1 MPNAASLEFIP
12 PQLNGRVLAGARR
25 LLPLWLRRAGLRGV
39 RVEGMERLQVAM
51 EAFQGGR
58 SRLLLAFRHPSLDD
72 PAVMAHLLWID
83 LARAGRPGS
92 EGERR
97 RRFRPRPHAQFL
109 YDRGIPLWA
118 GTPVGWLL
126 SHLGGC
132 SIQRSK
138 LDLPAL
144 RTARALLLDGPY
156 PFAVAPEGSTNG
168 HNEVISPLEPGVAQ
182 LALWTSDDLARA
194 GRPEATTL
202 LPIGLQYSFTTPV
215 WPAIERLLRELET
228 EVGLPPAADRSL
240 DAQQLYGR
248 LFALARVILTRM
260 ERFYRDAY
268 HQPLPKAPDGATAAS
283 GNASLEPG
291 GQAPQPSGR
300 TSAGGQASQ
309 PEVSREPG
317 DAAQAP
323 AAAPADNNSDL
334 GARLSRLMEAALQVA
349 ERALAVEGRG
359 DVNERC
365 RRLEQ
370 AGWDRL
376 YPASGTATSPA
387 SALERGLASRLA
399 EQTAQQLWHMRL
411 VESFVAVSGS
421 YVKDDPSQE
430 RFADT
435 LLILWDTLCR
445 IRGGN
450 PERRPR
456 LGNRR
461 AQIRIGEPIAVAPRL
476 AAYRADRRS
485 AVANLTADLQREM
498 EELIVPSGDGFA
510 SGNGGHATRTS
521 AQPTA
526 SRAR

>member
-1 MPNAASLEFIP
+1 MPSPTSLEFIP
-12 PQLNGRVLAGARR
+12 PRLDGRVLAGARR
-25 LLPLWLRRAGLRGV
+25 LLPLWLHRAGLRSV
-39 RVEGMERLQVAM
+39 RVEGMERLQAAM

-72 PAVMAHLLWID
+72 PAVLAHLLWVD

-92 EGERR
+92 EGE

-118 GTPVGWLL
+118 GAPVGWLL
-126 SHLGGC
+126 CHLGGC

-182 LALWTSDDLARA
+182 LALWTADDLARA

-202 LPIGLQYSFTTPV
+202 LPIGLQYSFSAPV

-240 DAQQLYGR
+240 EPQRLYGR
-248 LFALARVILTRM
+248 LFALAEVILNRV
-260 ERFYRDAY
+260 ESFYRDAY
-268 HQPLPKAPDGATAAS
+268 HQPLPKAPDATAAS
-283 GNASLEPG
+283 GYASLEPG
-291 GQAPQPSGR
+291 SPAL
-300 TSAGGQASQ
+300 QAS
-309 PEVSREPG
+309 EAPG
-317 DAAQAP
+317 ST
-323 AAAPADNNSDL
+323 NSDL

-370 AGWDRL
+370 ASWDRL
-376 YPASGTATSPA
+376 YPSSSTATPPA

-411 VESFVAVSGS
+411 VESFVAVSGR

-461 AQIRIGEPIAVAPRL
+461 AQIRIGEAIVVGPRLGAYRTDRRGAVA
-476 AAYRADRRS
+476 S
-485 AVANLTADLQREM
+485 LTADLQREM
-498 EELIVPSGDGFA
+498 EGLIVPSGDGG
-510 SGNGGHATRTS
+510 GNGNSGDRTRTP
-521 AQPTA
+521 AQPA
-526 SRAR
+526 ANRAR

>member
-1 MPNAASLEFIP
+1 MTSPTSLEFIP
-12 PQLNGRVLAGARR
+12 PRLDGRVLAGARR
-25 LLPLWLRRAGLRGV
+25 LLPLWLQRAGLRNV
-39 RVEGMERLQVAM
+39 RVEGMERLQAAM
-51 EAFQGGR
+51 EAFQVGN

-72 PAVMAHLLWID
+72 PAVLAHLLWCD

-92 EGERR
+92 EAGQR
-97 RRFRPRPHAQFL
+97 RRFHPRPHAQFL

-118 GTPVGWLL
+118 GAPIGWLL
-126 SHLGGC
+126 SSLGGC

-182 LALWTSDDLARA
+182 LALWTADDLERA
-194 GRPEATTL
+194 GRAEATTL
-202 LPIGLQYSFTTPV
+202 LPIGLQYSFTAPV

-240 DAQQLYGR
+240 DPQRLYGR
-248 LFALARVILTRM
+248 LFALAEVILTRM

-268 HQPLPKAPDGATAAS
+268 HQPLPKAPDGTTATS
-283 GNASLEPG
+283 DIASLEPG
-291 GQAPQPSGR
+291 GSAPQPSKTQGI
-300 TSAGGQASQ
+300 
-309 PEVSREPG
+309 
-317 DAAQAP
+317 
-323 AAAPADNNSDL
+323 NNTEL
-334 GARLSRLMEAALQVA
+334 GARLTRLMEAALQVA
-349 ERALAVEGRG
+349 ERALAVEARG
-359 DVNERC
+359 DGNERC

-376 YPASGTATSPA
+376 YPASGTAASPA

-461 AQIRIGEPIAVAPRL
+461 AQIRIGEPIAVGPRL
-476 AAYRADRRS
+476 AAYRTDRRV
-485 AVANLTADLQREM
+485 AVATLTTDLQQEM
-498 EELIVPSGDGFA
+498 EGLIVA
-510 SGNGGHATRTS
+510 SGGGAEAARATP
-521 AQPTA
+521 QPA
-526 SRAR
+526 ANRAR

>member
-1 MPNAASLEFIP
+1 MPSPSALDFIP
-12 PQLNGRVLAGARR
+12 PQLDGRVLAGARW
-25 LLPLWLRRAGLRGV
+25 LLPLWLRRAGLRRG
-39 RVEGMERLQVAM
+39 RVEGMERLQAAM
-51 EAFQGGR
+51 EAFQGGQ

-72 PAVMAHLLWID
+72 PAVLAHLLWFD
-83 LARAGRPGS
+83 LARAGRPSSGPH
-92 EGERR
+92 GQ
-97 RRFRPRPHAQFL
+97 RRFQPRPHAQFL

-118 GTPVGWLL
+118 GPAIGWLL
-126 SHLGGC
+126 AHLGGC

-156 PFAVAPEGSTNG
+156 PFAVAPEGATNG

-182 LALWTSDDLARA
+182 LVLWTADDLARS

-202 LPIGLQYSFTTPV
+202 LPIGLQYSFTGPV

-240 DAQQLYGR
+240 DPLRLYGR
-248 LFALARVILTRM
+248 LFSLAEVILTRM

-268 HQPLPKAPDGATAAS
+268 HQPLPKAPEKLPPTG
-283 GNASLEPG
+283 GIG
-291 GQAPQPSGR
+291 GQEPDGPAPQPSGT
-300 TSAGGQASQ
+300 TSAGGEASQ
-309 PEVSREPG
+309 PAVSREAG
-317 DAAQAP
+317 DAAQPPAVAP
-323 AAAPADNNSDL
+323 AEGNSEL

-376 YPASGTATSPA
+376 YPSGGNGTPAT

-411 VESFVAVSGS
+411 VESFVAVSGN
-421 YVKDDPSQE
+421 YVKEDPSQE

-456 LGNRR
+456 LGTRR
-461 AQIRIGEPIAVAPRL
+461 AQIRIGEAIDVGPRL
-476 AAYRADRRS
+476 AAYRADRRG
-485 AVANLTADLQREM
+485 AVASLTADLQREM
-498 EELIVPSGDGFA
+498 ENLIVPSGGGGNA
-510 SGNGGHATRTS
+510 SRPQD
-521 AQPTA
+521 QPAA

>member
-1 MPNAASLEFIP
+1 MPSPTSLEFIP
-12 PQLNGRVLAGARR
+12 PRLDGRVLAGARR
-25 LLPLWLRRAGLRGV
+25 LLPLWLHRAGLRSV
-39 RVEGMERLQVAM
+39 RVEDMERLQAAM

-72 PAVMAHLLWID
+72 PAVMAHLLWVE

-92 EGERR
+92 EGE

-118 GTPVGWLL
+118 GAPVGWLL

-144 RTARALLLDGPY
+144 RTARALLLDGSY

-182 LALWTSDDLARA
+182 LALWTADDLVRA

-202 LPIGLQYSFTTPV
+202 LPIGLQYSFITPV

-228 EVGLPPAADRSL
+228 EAGLPPTPDRSL
-240 DAQQLYGR
+240 EPQRLYGR
-248 LFALARVILTRM
+248 LYSLAVVILTRM
-260 ERFYRDAY
+260 ENFYRDAY
-268 HQPLPKAPDGATAAS
+268 HQPLPKAPDATPAS
-283 GNASLEPG
+283 
-291 GQAPQPSGR
+291 
-300 TSAGGQASQ
+300 
-309 PEVSREPG
+309 
-317 DAAQAP
+317 
-323 AAAPADNNSDL
+323 NNSEF

-376 YPASGTATSPA
+376 YPASGTATPLAA

-430 RFADT
+430 RFADS

-445 IRGGN
+445 IRGGK

-456 LGNRR
+456 LGVRR
-461 AQIRIGEPIAVAPRL
+461 AQIRIGEAIAVAPRL

-498 EELIVPSGDGFA
+498 EGLIVPSGDG
-510 SGNGGHATRTS
+510 GGGGGG
-521 AQPTA
+521 
-526 SRAR
+526 

>member
-1 MPNAASLEFIP
+1 MPSPTSLEFIP
-12 PQLNGRVLAGARR
+12 PRLDGRVLAGARR
-25 LLPLWLRRAGLRGV
+25 LLPLWLHRAGLRSV
-39 RVEGMERLQVAM
+39 RVEGMERLQAAM

-72 PAVMAHLLWID
+72 PAVMAHLLWVE

-92 EGERR
+92 EGE

-118 GTPVGWLL
+118 GAPVGWLL

-144 RTARALLLDGPY
+144 RTARALLLDGSY

-182 LALWTSDDLARA
+182 LALWTADDLARA

-202 LPIGLQYSFTTPV
+202 LPIGLQYSFITSV
-215 WPAIERLLRELET
+215 WPAIERLLHELET
-228 EVGLPPAADRSL
+228 EVGLPPTPDRSL
-240 DAQQLYGR
+240 EPQRLYGR
-248 LFALARVILTRM
+248 LYSLAVVILTRM
-260 ERFYRDAY
+260 ENFYRDAY
-268 HQPLPKAPDGATAAS
+268 HQPLPKAPDATPAS
-283 GNASLEPG
+283 
-291 GQAPQPSGR
+291 
-300 TSAGGQASQ
+300 
-309 PEVSREPG
+309 
-317 DAAQAP
+317 
-323 AAAPADNNSDL
+323 NNSDF

-376 YPASGTATSPA
+376 YPASGTATPLAA

-445 IRGGN
+445 IRGGK

-456 LGNRR
+456 LGVRR
-461 AQIRIGEPIAVAPRL
+461 AQIRIGEAMEIGPRL
-476 AAYRADRRS
+476 AAYRTDRRG
-485 AVANLTADLQREM
+485 AVASLTADLQREL
-498 EELIVPSGDGFA
+498 EGLIVPSGDGE
-510 SGNGGHATRTS
+510 GGVAGEVDGDDGDPTRPP
-521 AQPTA
+521 AQPA
-526 SRAR
+526 ANRAR

>member
-1 MPNAASLEFIP
+1 MPSPTSLEFIP
-12 PQLNGRVLAGARR
+12 PRLDGRVLAGARR
-25 LLPLWLRRAGLRGV
+25 LLPLWLHRAGLRSV
-39 RVEGMERLQVAM
+39 RVEGMERLQAAM

-83 LARAGRPGS
+83 LARAGPLGS
-92 EGERR
+92 EGDRR
-97 RRFRPRPHAQFL
+97 HRFHPRPHAQFL

-118 GTPVGWLL
+118 GAPVGWLL

-182 LALWTSDDLARA
+182 LALWTADDLARA
-194 GRPEATTL
+194 GRPESTTL
-202 LPIGLQYSFTTPV
+202 LPIGLQYSFITPV

-228 EVGLPPAADRSL
+228 EVGLPPTPDRSL
-240 DAQQLYGR
+240 EPQRLYER
-248 LFALARVILTRM
+248 LYSLAVVILTRM
-260 ERFYRDAY
+260 ESFYRDAY
-268 HQPLPKAPDGATAAS
+268 HQPLPKAPDATPAS
-283 GNASLEPG
+283 GNASQEPG
-291 GQAPQPSGR
+291 GPGP
-300 TSAGGQASQ
+300 QASQ
-309 PEVSREPG
+309 
-317 DAAQAP
+317 AP
-323 AAAPADNNSDL
+323 ASNNSDF

-376 YPASGTATSPA
+376 YPASGTATPLAA

-430 RFADT
+430 RFADS

-456 LGNRR
+456 LGARR
-461 AQIRIGEPIAVAPRL
+461 AQIRIGEAMEIGPRL
-476 AAYRADRRS
+476 ASYRTDRRG

-498 EELIVPSGDGFA
+498 EGLIVPSGDGGGGVA
-510 SGNGGHATRTS
+510 GEMNGDGGDTTRPP
-521 AQPTA
+521 AQPA
-526 SRAR
+526 ANRAR

>member
-1 MPNAASLEFIP
+1 MPGPTSLDFIA
-12 PQLNGRVLAGARR
+12 PQLDGRVLAGARR
-25 LLPLWLRRAGLRGV
+25 LLPLWLRRSGLRGV
-39 RVEGMERLQVAM
+39 GVEGMERLQEAM
-51 EAFQGGR
+51 EHFQGGS

-72 PAVMAHLLWID
+72 PAVLAHLLWVEM
-83 LARAGRPGS
+83 ARAGRPG
-92 EGERR
+92 GGPGGRR
-97 RRFRPRPHAQFL
+97 RRFQPRPHAQFL

-118 GTPVGWLL
+118 GAPVGWLL

-156 PFAVAPEGSTNG
+156 PFAVAPEGATNG

-182 LALWTSDDLARA
+182 LALWTADDLAKA
-194 GRPEATTL
+194 GRSEATTL
-202 LPIGLQYSFTTPV
+202 LPIGLQYSFTGPV
-215 WPAIERLLRELET
+215 WPAIEHLLRELET
-228 EVGLPPAADRSL
+228 EVGLPPAANRSL
-240 DAQQLYGR
+240 DPQRLYGR
-248 LFALARVILTRM
+248 LFTLAEVILTRM

-268 HQPLPKAPDGATAAS
+268 HQPLPKTPEGAAATSGNAGQDPDGA
-283 GNASLEPG
+283 
-291 GQAPQPSGR
+291 APFPPR
-300 TSAGGQASQ
+300 T
-309 PEVSREPG
+309 
-317 DAAQAP
+317 
-323 AAAPADNNSDL
+323 PADGNTEL
-334 GARLSRLMEAALQVA
+334 GARLGRLMEAALQVA

-376 YPASGTATSPA
+376 YPAGGNGTPAA
-387 SALERGLASRLA
+387 SALERGLAGRLA

-421 YVKDDPSQE
+421 YVRDDPSQE

-456 LGNRR
+456 LGARR
-461 AQIRIGEPIAVAPRL
+461 ARIRIGEAIAVAPRL
-476 AAYRADRRS
+476 AAYRADRRG
-485 AVANLTADLQREM
+485 AVAALTADLQREM
-498 EELIVPSGDGFA
+498 ESLIVPSGDG
-510 SGNGGHATRTS
+510 GG
-521 AQPTA
+521 
-526 SRAR
+526 

>member
-1 MPNAASLEFIP
+1 MPSPTSLEFIP
-12 PQLNGRVLAGARR
+12 PRLDGRVLAGARR
-25 LLPLWLRRAGLRGV
+25 LLPLWLHRAGLRSV
-39 RVEGMERLQVAM
+39 RVEGMERLQAAM

-83 LARAGRPGS
+83 LARAGPLGS
-92 EGERR
+92 EGDRR
-97 RRFRPRPHAQFL
+97 HRFRPRPHAQFL

-118 GTPVGWLL
+118 GAPVGWLL

-182 LALWTSDDLARA
+182 LALWTADDLARA
-194 GRPEATTL
+194 GRPESTTL
-202 LPIGLQYSFTTPV
+202 LPIGLQYSFITPV

-228 EVGLPPAADRSL
+228 EVGLPPTPDRSL
-240 DAQQLYGR
+240 EPQRLYGR
-248 LFALARVILTRM
+248 LYSLAVVILTRM
-260 ERFYRDAY
+260 ESFYRDAY
-268 HQPLPKAPDGATAAS
+268 HQPLPKAPDATPAS
-283 GNASLEPG
+283 GNASQEPG
-291 GQAPQPSGR
+291 GPGP
-300 TSAGGQASQ
+300 QASQ
-309 PEVSREPG
+309 
-317 DAAQAP
+317 AP
-323 AAAPADNNSDL
+323 ASNNSDF

-370 AGWDRL
+370 ASWDRL
-376 YPASGTATSPA
+376 YPANGTASPPA

-411 VESFVAVSGS
+411 VESFVAVSGR

-461 AQIRIGEPIAVAPRL
+461 AQIRIGKAIVVGPRL
-476 AAYRADRRS
+476 AAYRTDRRG
-485 AVANLTADLQREM
+485 AVASLTADLQREM
-498 EELIVPSGDGFA
+498 EGLIVPSSGGGGDGD
-510 SGNGGHATRTS
+510 SGDRTRTQ
-521 AQPTA
+521 AQPA
-526 SRAR
+526 AKRAR

>member
-1 MPNAASLEFIP
+1 MPSPTSLEFIP
-12 PQLNGRVLAGARR
+12 PRLDGRVLAGARR
-25 LLPLWLRRAGLRGV
+25 LLPLWLHRAGLRSV
-39 RVEGMERLQVAM
+39 RVEDMERLQAAM

-72 PAVMAHLLWID
+72 PAVMAHLLWVE

-92 EGERR
+92 EGE

-118 GTPVGWLL
+118 GAPVGWLL

-144 RTARALLLDGPY
+144 RTARALLLDGSY

-182 LALWTSDDLARA
+182 LALWTADDLARA

-202 LPIGLQYSFTTPV
+202 LPIGLQYRFITPV

-228 EVGLPPAADRSL
+228 EAGLPPTPDRSL
-240 DAQQLYGR
+240 EPQRLYGR
-248 LFALARVILTRM
+248 LYSLAVVILTRM
-260 ERFYRDAY
+260 ENFYRDAY
-268 HQPLPKAPDGATAAS
+268 HQPLPKAPDATPAS
-283 GNASLEPG
+283 
-291 GQAPQPSGR
+291 
-300 TSAGGQASQ
+300 
-309 PEVSREPG
+309 
-317 DAAQAP
+317 
-323 AAAPADNNSDL
+323 NNSDF

-376 YPASGTATSPA
+376 YPASGTATPLAA

-430 RFADT
+430 RFADS

-445 IRGGN
+445 IRGGK

-456 LGNRR
+456 LGVRR
-461 AQIRIGEPIAVAPRL
+461 AQIRIGEAIAVAPRL

-485 AVANLTADLQREM
+485 AVANLTSDLQREM
-498 EELIVPSGDGFA
+498 EGLIVPSGDG
-510 SGNGGHATRTS
+510 GGGGGG
-521 AQPTA
+521 
-526 SRAR
+526 

>member
-1 MPNAASLEFIP
+1 MPSPTSLEFIP
-12 PQLNGRVLAGARR
+12 PRLDGRVLAGARR
-25 LLPLWLRRAGLRGV
+25 LLPLWLHRAGLRSV
-39 RVEGMERLQVAM
+39 RVEDMERLQAAM

-72 PAVMAHLLWID
+72 PAVMAHLLWVE

-92 EGERR
+92 EGE

-118 GTPVGWLL
+118 GAPVGWLL

-144 RTARALLLDGPY
+144 RTARALLLDGSY

-182 LALWTSDDLARA
+182 LALWTADDLARA

-202 LPIGLQYSFTTPV
+202 LPIGLQYRFITPV

-228 EVGLPPAADRSL
+228 EAGLPPTPDRSL
-240 DAQQLYGR
+240 EPQRLYVR
-248 LFALARVILTRM
+248 LYSLAVVILTRM
-260 ERFYRDAY
+260 ENFYRDAY
-268 HQPLPKAPDGATAAS
+268 HQPLPKAPDATPAS
-283 GNASLEPG
+283 
-291 GQAPQPSGR
+291 
-300 TSAGGQASQ
+300 
-309 PEVSREPG
+309 
-317 DAAQAP
+317 
-323 AAAPADNNSDL
+323 NNSDF

-376 YPASGTATSPA
+376 YPASGTATPLAA

-430 RFADT
+430 RFADS

-445 IRGGN
+445 IRGGK

-456 LGNRR
+456 LGVRR
-461 AQIRIGEPIAVAPRL
+461 AQIRIGEAIAVAPRL
-476 AAYRADRRS
+476 AAYRADRRG
-485 AVANLTADLQREM
+485 AVASLTADLQRQM
-498 EELIVPSGDGFA
+498 EGLIVPSGGSDP
-510 SGNGGHATRTS
+510 TRTP
-521 AQPTA
+521 AQLA
-526 SRAR
+526 ANRAK

>member
-1 MPNAASLEFIP
+1 MPSPTSLEFIP
-12 PQLNGRVLAGARR
+12 PRLDGRVLAGARR
-25 LLPLWLRRAGLRGV
+25 LLPLWLHRAGLRSV
-39 RVEGMERLQVAM
+39 RVEDMERLQAAM

-72 PAVMAHLLWID
+72 PAVMAHLLWVE

-92 EGERR
+92 EGE

-118 GTPVGWLL
+118 GAPVGWLL

-144 RTARALLLDGPY
+144 RTARALLLDGSY

-182 LALWTSDDLARA
+182 LALWTADDLARA

-202 LPIGLQYSFTTPV
+202 LPIGLQYRFITPV

-228 EVGLPPAADRSL
+228 EAGLPPTPDRSL
-240 DAQQLYGR
+240 EPQRLYVR
-248 LFALARVILTRM
+248 LYSLAVVILTRM
-260 ERFYRDAY
+260 ENFYRDAY
-268 HQPLPKAPDGATAAS
+268 HQPLPKAPDATPAS
-283 GNASLEPG
+283 
-291 GQAPQPSGR
+291 
-300 TSAGGQASQ
+300 
-309 PEVSREPG
+309 
-317 DAAQAP
+317 
-323 AAAPADNNSDL
+323 NNSDF

-376 YPASGTATSPA
+376 YPASGTATPLAA

-430 RFADT
+430 RFADS

-445 IRGGN
+445 IRGGK

-456 LGNRR
+456 LGVRR
-461 AQIRIGEPIAVAPRL
+461 AQIRIGEAMEIGPRL
-476 AAYRADRRS
+476 AAYRTDRRG
-485 AVANLTADLQREM
+485 AVAILTADLQREM
-498 EELIVPSGDGFA
+498 EGLIVPSGDGGGGVA
-510 SGNGGHATRTS
+510 GEMNGDGGDTTQPP
-521 AQPTA
+521 AQPA
-526 SRAR
+526 ANRAR

>member
-1 MPNAASLEFIP
+1 MPSPTSLEFIP
-12 PQLNGRVLAGARR
+12 PRLDGRVLAGARR
-25 LLPLWLRRAGLRGV
+25 LLPLWLHRAGLRSV
-39 RVEGMERLQVAM
+39 RVEGMERLQAAM

-72 PAVMAHLLWID
+72 PAVMAHLLWVE

-92 EGERR
+92 EGE

-118 GTPVGWLL
+118 GAPVGWLL

-182 LALWTSDDLARA
+182 LALWTADDLARA

-202 LPIGLQYSFTTPV
+202 LPIGLQYRFITPV

-228 EVGLPPAADRSL
+228 EAGLPPTPDRSL
-240 DAQQLYGR
+240 EPQRLYVR
-248 LFALARVILTRM
+248 LYSLAVVILTRM
-260 ERFYRDAY
+260 ENFYRDAY
-268 HQPLPKAPDGATAAS
+268 HQPLPKAPDATPAS
-283 GNASLEPG
+283 
-291 GQAPQPSGR
+291 
-300 TSAGGQASQ
+300 
-309 PEVSREPG
+309 
-317 DAAQAP
+317 
-323 AAAPADNNSDL
+323 NNSDF

-376 YPASGTATSPA
+376 YPASGTATPLAA

-456 LGNRR
+456 LGSRR
-461 AQIRIGEPIAVAPRL
+461 AQIRIGEAMEIGPRL
-476 AAYRADRRS
+476 AAYRTDRRG
-485 AVANLTADLQREM
+485 AVASLTADLQREL
-498 EELIVPSGDGFA
+498 EGLIVPSGDGE
-510 SGNGGHATRTS
+510 GGVAGEVDGDDGDPTRPP
-521 AQPTA
+521 AQPA
-526 SRAR
+526 ANRAR

>member
-12 PQLNGRVLAGARR
+12 PQLDGRVLAGARQ

-39 RVEGMERLQVAM
+39 RVEGMERLQAAM

-83 LARAGRPGS
+83 LARAGRPGN
-92 EGERR
+92 EGDRR

-118 GTPVGWLL
+118 GAPVGWLL

-182 LALWTSDDLARA
+182 LALWTADDLARA

-202 LPIGLQYSFTTPV
+202 LPIGLQYSFITPV

-228 EVGLPPAADRSL
+228 EVGLPPSPDRSL
-240 DAQQLYGR
+240 EPQRLYGR
-248 LFALARVILTRM
+248 LYSLAVVILTRM
-260 ERFYRDAY
+260 ENFYRDAY
-268 HQPLPKAPDGATAAS
+268 HQPLPKAPDATPAS
-283 GNASLEPG
+283 
-291 GQAPQPSGR
+291 
-300 TSAGGQASQ
+300 
-309 PEVSREPG
+309 
-317 DAAQAP
+317 
-323 AAAPADNNSDL
+323 NNSDF

-376 YPASGTATSPA
+376 YPASGTATPLAA

-456 LGNRR
+456 LGARR
-461 AQIRIGEPIAVAPRL
+461 ARIRIGEAIAVAPRL
-476 AAYRADRRS
+476 AAYRADRRG
-485 AVANLTADLQREM
+485 AVAALTADLQREM
-498 EELIVPSGDGFA
+498 ESLIVPSGDG
-510 SGNGGHATRTS
+510 GG
-521 AQPTA
+521 
-526 SRAR
+526 

>member
-1 MPNAASLEFIP
+1 MPSPTSLEFIP
-12 PQLNGRVLAGARR
+12 PRLDGRVLAGARR
-25 LLPLWLRRAGLRGV
+25 LLPLWLHRAGLRSV
-39 RVEGMERLQVAM
+39 RVEGMEQLQAAM

-72 PAVMAHLLWID
+72 PAVMAHLLWVE

-92 EGERR
+92 EGE

-118 GTPVGWLL
+118 GAPVGWLL

-144 RTARALLLDGPY
+144 RTARALLLDGSY

-182 LALWTSDDLARA
+182 LALWTADDLARA

-202 LPIGLQYSFTTPV
+202 LPIGLQYSFITPV

-228 EVGLPPAADRSL
+228 EAGLPPTPDRSL
-240 DAQQLYGR
+240 EPQRLYVR
-248 LFALARVILTRM
+248 LYSLAVVILTRM
-260 ERFYRDAY
+260 ENFYRDAY
-268 HQPLPKAPDGATAAS
+268 HQPLPKAPDATPAS
-283 GNASLEPG
+283 
-291 GQAPQPSGR
+291 
-300 TSAGGQASQ
+300 
-309 PEVSREPG
+309 
-317 DAAQAP
+317 
-323 AAAPADNNSDL
+323 NNSDF

-376 YPASGTATSPA
+376 YPASGTATPLAA

-430 RFADT
+430 RFADS

-456 LGNRR
+456 LGARR
-461 AQIRIGEPIAVAPRL
+461 AQIRIGEAMEIGPRL
-476 AAYRADRRS
+476 AAYRTDRRG
-485 AVANLTADLQREM
+485 AVASLTADLQREM
-498 EELIVPSGDGFA
+498 EGLIVPSGDG
-510 SGNGGHATRTS
+510 GGGGGG
-521 AQPTA
+521 
-526 SRAR
+526 

>member
-1 MPNAASLEFIP
+1 MPSAPSLEFIP
-12 PQLNGRVLAGARR
+12 PQLDGRVLAGARR

-39 RVEGMERLQVAM
+39 RVEGMERLQEAM

-58 SRLLLAFRHPSLDD
+58 CRLLLAFRHPSLDD
-72 PAVMAHLLWID
+72 PAVLAHLLWID

-144 RTARALLLDGPY
+144 RTARALLLDGPH
-156 PFAVAPEGSTNG
+156 PFAVAPEGATNG

-182 LALWTSDDLARA
+182 LALWTADDLEKA
-194 GRPEATTL
+194 GRSEATIL
-202 LPIGLQYSFTTPV
+202 LPIGLQYSFTAPV

-240 DAQQLYGR
+240 DPQRLYGR
-248 LFALARVILTRM
+248 LFALAGVILTRM

-268 HQPLPKAPDGATAAS
+268 HQPLPKASDGTTAAS
-283 GNASLEPG
+283 GNASLETG
-291 GQAPQPSGR
+291 GPAPQPSEA
-300 TSAGGQASQ
+300 AGN
-309 PEVSREPG
+309 
-317 DAAQAP
+317 
-323 AAAPADNNSDL
+323 NNSDL

-376 YPASGTATSPA
+376 YPGSGTATSPT

-461 AQIRIGEPIAVAPRL
+461 AQVRIGEDIPVAPRL

-485 AVANLTADLQREM
+485 AVAALTADLQREM
-498 EELIVPSGDGFA
+498 EGLIVPSGDG
-510 SGNGGHATRTS
+510 GDNRDN
-521 AQPTA
+521 
-526 SRAR
+526 

>member
-1 MPNAASLEFIP
+1 
-12 PQLNGRVLAGARR
+12 
-25 LLPLWLRRAGLRGV
+25 
-39 RVEGMERLQVAM
+39 
-51 EAFQGGR
+51 
-58 SRLLLAFRHPSLDD
+58 
-72 PAVMAHLLWID
+72 
-83 LARAGRPGS
+83 
-92 EGERR
+92 
-97 RRFRPRPHAQFL
+97 
-109 YDRGIPLWA
+109 LWA
-118 GTPVGWLL
+118 GATVGWLL

-156 PFAVAPEGSTNG
+156 PFAVAPEGATNG
-168 HNEVISPLEPGVAQ
+168 HNEAISPLEPGVAQ
-182 LALWTSDDLARA
+182 LALWTADDLEKA
-194 GRPEATTL
+194 GRSEATTL
-202 LPIGLQYSFTTPV
+202 LPIGLQYSFTAPV
-215 WPAIERLLRELET
+215 WPAIERLLRELEV
-228 EVGLPPAADRSL
+228 EVGLPPAPDRSL
-240 DAQQLYGR
+240 EPQRLYGR
-248 LFALARVILTRM
+248 LYSLAAVILTRM
-260 ERFYRDAY
+260 ESFYRDAY
-268 HQPLPKAPDGATAAS
+268 HQPLPKVPETTPSS
-283 GNASLEPG
+283 GNASQEPAG
-291 GQAPQPSGR
+291 PAPQRS
-300 TSAGGQASQ
+300 
-309 PEVSREPG
+309 V
-317 DAAQAP
+317 AP
-323 AAAPADNNSDL
+323 ASNNSDF

-349 ERALAVEGRG
+349 EGALAVEGRG

-376 YPASGTATSPA
+376 YPSGGSGAPAA

-461 AQIRIGEPIAVAPRL
+461 AQIRIGDAMEIGPRL
-476 AAYRADRRS
+476 AAYRADRRG
-485 AVANLTADLQREM
+485 AVAALTADLQQEM
-498 EELIVPSGDGFA
+498 EGLIVPSG
-510 SGNGGHATRTS
+510 SGDTTRPP
-521 AQPTA
+521 AQPA
-526 SRAR
+526 AKRAR

>member
-1 MPNAASLEFIP
+1 MPSPTSLEFIP
-12 PQLNGRVLAGARR
+12 PRLDGRVLAGARR
-25 LLPLWLRRAGLRGV
+25 LLPLWLHRAGLRSV
-39 RVEGMERLQVAM
+39 RVEGMERLQAAM

-72 PAVMAHLLWID
+72 PAVMAHLLWVD
-83 LARAGRPGS
+83 LARAGPLGS
-92 EGERR
+92 EGDRR
-97 RRFRPRPHAQFL
+97 HRFRPRPHAQFL

-118 GTPVGWLL
+118 GAPVGWLL

-182 LALWTSDDLARA
+182 LALWTADDLARA

-202 LPIGLQYSFTTPV
+202 LPIGLQYSFITPV
-215 WPAIERLLRELET
+215 WPAIERLLHELET
-228 EVGLPPAADRSL
+228 EVGLPTTPDRSL
-240 DAQQLYGR
+240 EPQRLYGR
-248 LFALARVILTRM
+248 LYSLAVVILTRM
-260 ERFYRDAY
+260 ESFYRDAY
-268 HQPLPKAPDGATAAS
+268 HQPLPKAPDATPAS
-283 GNASLEPG
+283 
-291 GQAPQPSGR
+291 
-300 TSAGGQASQ
+300 
-309 PEVSREPG
+309 
-317 DAAQAP
+317 
-323 AAAPADNNSDL
+323 NNSDF

-376 YPASGTATSPA
+376 YPASGTATPLAA

-456 LGNRR
+456 LGVRR
-461 AQIRIGEPIAVAPRL
+461 AQIRIGEAMEIGPRL
-476 AAYRADRRS
+476 AAYRTDRRG
-485 AVANLTADLQREM
+485 AVASLTADLQREL
-498 EELIVPSGDGFA
+498 EGLIVPSGDGE
-510 SGNGGHATRTS
+510 GGVAGEVDGDDGDPTRPP
-521 AQPTA
+521 AQPA
-526 SRAR
+526 ANRAR